1 MNPLIVAPLVAL
13 IISITANVA
22 LGLGYKSAREEI
34 SRSEVKLQ
42 QAKDAAELCSKEV
55 EKLGVLAAQR
65 KVEADKARA
74 AAKAA
79 AKDRDAKADSILSQP
94 AKFPGDD
101 CKSAQARASEWLAGR
116 KK

>member
-55 EKLGVLAAQR
+55 ERLGVLASQR
-65 KVEADKARA
+65 KAEADKARA
-74 AAKAA
+74 AAKAS
-79 AKDRDAKADSILSQP
+79 AKARDQKADSILSQP
-94 AKFPGDD
+94 AKYPGED
-101 CKSAQARASEWLAGR
+101 CKSAQARASEWLSGR

>member
-1 MNPLIVAPLVAL
+1 MNPAVTAAIVVL
-13 IISITANVA
+13 IISIGANVM
-22 LGLGYKSAREEI
+22 LGLGYKGAREEI

-65 KVEADKARA
+65 KAEADKARA
-74 AAKAA
+74 AAKAS
-79 AKDRDAKADSILSQP
+79 AKARDQRADSILSQP
-94 AKFPGDD
+94 AKFPGED
-101 CKSAQARASEWLAGR
+101 CKSAQARASEWLSGR